1 MMTPAKQTAIDWVA
15 ANERN
20 LSDWH
25 QTIWHFA
32 EPAWREYKSAAW

>member
-1 MMTPAKQTAIDWVA
+1 MTTPAKQTAIDWVT

-25 QTIWHFA
+25 QTIWHFG
-32 EPAWREYKSAAW
+32 